1 MAWLLFRPSCTRRK
15 IKGEKNIISYH
26 QYKYHHLIRSFTALI
41 SLAACSV
48 EVQKMNFKI
57 ISVFLYLSVVL
68 SIVVQNNAFVPQDD
82 TGFRRRAADISG
94 CKKVRIFFYC
104 IYFLLFF
111 KYTCNCQT
119 RPNL

>member
-1 MAWLLFRPSCTRRK
+1 MNIT
-15 IKGEKNIISYH
+15 GEKILCSVTNINTTIKSVVS
-26 QYKYHHLIRSFTALI
+26 LPLI

-68 SIVVQNNAFVPQDD
+68 SIVVQNNAFVPPD
-82 TGFRRRAADISG
+82 TKNGNNFRRRAADISG

-104 IYFLLFF
+104 KYFFF
-111 KYTCNCQT
+111 IFQVY
-119 RPNL
+119 L

>member
-1 MAWLLFRPSCTRRK
+1 
-15 IKGEKNIISYH
+15 
-26 QYKYHHLIRSFTALI
+26 
-41 SLAACSV
+41 
-48 EVQKMNFKI
+48 MNFKI

-94 CKKVRIFFYC
+94 CKKVRIFFYS

-111 KYTCNCQT
+111 KYACNCQT